1 MNKFCIILVVVL
13 LVTPCALLAQAE
25 AAKEVVLFSEQFNGE
40 LDAGWEWLREDPE
53 DWRLADN
60 ALEVRARPGDGN
72 SVRNALLRF
81 VPEVTEHALAFEVT
95 VSFIKPLTVQYEQA
109 GLTWYADETPVFKL
123 VHELI
128 DEEYL
133 IIPSRVSTKEE
144 VVRLRLEVDGTRL
157 KAMFYEIDDDEEHDA
172 DKEWE
177 LVAEQDLEIGKRN
190 HISIQT
196 YHGPEDEDHWM
207 RFSDFK
213 ILKISE

>member
-1 MNKFCIILVVVL
+1 MKKLCITLVPML
-13 LVTPCALLAQAE
+13 LLTPCALLAQAE
-25 AAKEVVLFSEQFNGE
+25 VANEIVLFSEQFDGE
-40 LDAGWEWLREDPE
+40 LDTSWEWLREDPE
-53 DWRLADN
+53 DWRIADN
-60 ALEVRARPGDGN
+60 ALEIRARPGDGN

-81 VPEVTEHALAFEVT
+81 VPEVTEQALAFEVT

-128 DEEYL
+128 DEEHF
-133 IIPSRVSTKEE
+133 IIPSRVPTKQKI
-144 VVRLRLEVDGTRL
+144 VRLRLEVDGTRL
-157 KAMFYEIDDDEEHDA
+157 KAMFYEIDEDEENHT

-177 LVAEQDLEIGKRN
+177 LVAEQDVEIGKRN